1 MNLSSSTPLVSI
13 VLPTKNRA
21 QFLRRAVKSVLAQTY
36 TEFELIIVDDNSTDA
51 TVEVVRSFDDER
63 IHYMRQTISKGPGAA
78 RNAGCAVAEGEYIAF
93 LDDDDQFAP
102 NKLDVQVEVF
112 RQTTASIAVVISD
125 VEVQRDGKVVEFY
138 PYDGEIG
145 SIFLHVLAGH
155 WFPLNATLLI
165 RHQLPQFDEHLL
177 CLEDIDFHL
186 KVLQKS
192 KAAYTGLTVAQYN
205 IDQKRNRL
213 SQNRINMHR
222 SFEILLERYFNDPDD
237 YLLASAKPK
246 ALANFAL
253 RLIAL
258 GYTDDV
264 TREYFGRALKLKKSG
279 KMLWYRLMSLGGP
292 ALLKRLK

>member
-1 MNLSSSTPLVSI
+1 MNLSSSNPLVSI
-13 VLPTKNRA
+13 VLPTRNRA
-21 QFLRRAVKSVLAQTY
+21 PFLRRAVKSVLAQTY
-36 TEFELIIVDDNSTDA
+36 AEFELIIVDDNSSDA
-51 TVEVVRSFDDER
+51 TPEVVKSFDDKR
-63 IHYMRQTISKGPGAA
+63 IRYLRQDVSKGPGAA
-78 RNAGCAVAEGEYIAF
+78 RNAGCAIAEGEYIAF

-112 RQTTASIAVVISD
+112 RQSTASIAVVISD
-125 VEVQRDGKVVEFY
+125 VEVYRDGKIVELR

-165 RHQLPQFDEHLL
+165 RHQLPQFDERLL

-192 KAAYTGLTVAQYN
+192 KAAYIGHTVAQYN

-222 SFEILLERYFNDPDD
+222 SFEILHERYFNDPEDH
-237 YLLASAKPK
+237 LLAIARPQ
-246 ALANFAL
+246 ALANFGL

-258 GYTDDV
+258 GYTDDT
-264 TREYFGRALKLKKSG
+264 TRKYFNRAFKLKKFG
-279 KMLWYRLMSLGGP
+279 KTMWYRLMSLGGP
-292 ALLKRLK
+292 VLLKRLK

>member
-1 MNLSSSTPLVSI
+1 M
-13 VLPTKNRA
+13 
-21 QFLRRAVKSVLAQTY
+21 
-36 TEFELIIVDDNSTDA
+36 
-51 TVEVVRSFDDER
+51 
-63 IHYMRQTISKGPGAA
+63 
-78 RNAGCAVAEGEYIAF
+78 
-93 LDDDDQFAP
+93 
-102 NKLDVQVEVF
+102 EVF